1 MPVRALQQQAPTIQE
16 ERAMILELERA
27 EAELLHDGLTAIGDT
42 RRIEPWRRHIP
53 PHGPPH
59 HNGLRI
65 VAKEHP
71 FPVGCEQLNLQ
82 MVTAVNDNRVAR
94 HIDSHIGQIVF
105 QHIYQ
110 TDRPVE
116 SAIQAEIGH
125 VGGYHLHIAAVVATY
140 GYRQLAVSPM
150 GDVDGPPVVTTYV
163 CSRMVDAHID
173 IRFLPRA
180 LEFEQSMSVGVRI
193 TDAHRSTVPRSP
205 LIVVDR
211 RVDTI
216 LGIITMGHAHFRPQ
230 RHALGLAGLHR
241 TEHLP
246 WTRHIG
252 ADELPSVRQARPDLC
267 TGRKG
272 QCTDEGQQKES
283 FAHIGTSEC
292 YLIDSRLSNAS
303 R

>member
-1 MPVRALQQQAPTIQE
+1 MVF
-16 ERAMILELERA
+16 ELERA

-59 HNGLRI
+59 HNGSRI
-65 VAKEHP
+65 VADEHP
-71 FPVGCEQLNLQ
+71 FPVGCEQLDLQ
-82 MVTAVNDNRVAR
+82 MVTVVNDNRVAR
-94 HIDSHIGQIVF
+94 HIDPHVGKKVF
-105 QHIYQ
+105 RHIYQ
-110 TDRPVE
+110 AHGPVK
-116 SAIQAEIGH
+116 SAIEAEVGH
-125 VGGYHLHIAAVVATY
+125 VGRYHLHIAAVVAAY
-140 GYRQLAVSPM
+140 GHRQLAVSPR
-150 GDVDGPPVVTTYV
+150 GDVDGPPVIPTYMR
-163 CSRMVDAHID
+163 SSMVGAYKD
-173 IRFLPRA
+173 IRFLSRA
-180 LEFEQSMSVGVRI
+180 LEFEQCMSVGIRI
-193 TDAHRSTVPRSP
+193 IDAHRSAVPRSP

-216 LGIITMGHAHFRPQ
+216 LGIITMGHAHLRPQ
-230 RHALGLAGLHR
+230 QHTLGLAGPHR

-272 QCTDEGQQKES
+272 QCTGEGQQKQS
-283 FAHIGTSEC
+283 FGHTGTSKY
-292 YLIDSRLSNAS
+292 YLIVSRLCNAS